1 VHRQLFIATG
11 TREFGVVVTVEALL
25 IVLRERWD
33 RGKAKDCGSD
43 GQAAPAMHAQAEP
56 GIGGEL

>member
-1 VHRQLFIATG
+1 
-11 TREFGVVVTVEALL
+11 VTVEALL